1 MGCRWC
7 VHWVSE
13 DGRYEKDCGQNGE
26 CRRFPT
32 PVATVSEYRCGE
44 FMCEP
49 DCYPSSPRGSNLM
62 QGFFERMHENHKDAQ
77 AERTKRIA
85 LEKANK
91 ELRKKLRHNVELRG
105 APPLFAQVA
114 LE

>member
-13 DGRYEKDCGQNGE
+13 EGKYEKDYGQKGE
-26 CRRFPT
+26 CRRFPV

-62 QGFFERMHENHKDAQ
+62 QGFFERMHEGRKDAQ
-77 AERTKRIA
+77 AERTRRIA
-85 LEKANK
+85 LEKSNK
-91 ELRKKLRHNVELRG
+91 ELRKKLRHNAEVSGRPHYET
-105 APPLFAQVA
+105 
-114 LE
+114 EKE